1 MGRNRQSD
9 SVYVLQLRVE
19 EREQKA
25 NEDDDIRRTKKDGH
39 KCGPTHTHTH
49 THTLA
54 TNYKLMYTHTHIH
67 TQR

>member
-1 MGRNRQSD
+1 MFYNYELRNVNRKRMRTTIYD
-9 SVYVLQLRVE
+9 
-19 EREQKA
+19 ERRKMDTNA
-25 NEDDDIRRTKKDGH
+25 VPHI
-39 KCGPTHTHTH
+39 HTHTH